1 MRPGS
6 RPLEWGLRESEYRE
20 ILLGSSK
27 KKIEISGV
35 IEKEHGGGMFRI
47 GNDLIFIPAEEQRKF
62 GWLTD
67 QHLSTDRPHVRIT
80 VYKTKV
86 KGAYLAVNVQ
96 PAVKPKISWLKK
108 IFG

>member
-1 MRPGS
+1 M
-6 RPLEWGLRESEYRE
+6 RESEYRE
-20 ILLGSSK
+20 NLLDSR

-47 GNDLIFIPAEEQRKF
+47 GEDLVFIPAEEQRGF
-62 GWLTD
+62 NMLTD
-67 QHLSTDRPHVRIT
+67 QHLSTDRPLVRIT

-96 PAVKPKISWLKK
+96 PAVTPTHFWLKK